1 MAQLKSE
8 NEALL
13 AKARE
18 ERAQILKEAREIKG
32 QNYQ

>member
-1 MAQLKSE
+1 MAQMKSE

-18 ERAQILKEAREIKG
+18 ERAQMLKEARDTKDHDD
-32 QNYQ
+32 Q

>member
-1 MAQLKSE
+1 MATAERVRAEMAQLKSE

-18 ERAQILKEAREIKG
+18 ERP
-32 QNYQ
+32 